1 MLRIHEL
8 DPRFKD
14 DLAREP
20 GCQHLLRCFSCGVC
34 TATCPVSEIEPDF
47 SPSLIIRQILYG
59 MKKELLASPSLWYCA
74 RCANCS
80 FQCPQDVRFMDIVQG
95 LRNMAIR
102 EGLVSPAHAAR
113 LEQGERFI
121 QELRRRLIRTIL
133 DKTDGQLD
141 LKKTLGK
148 LLDDSEEM

>member
-34 TATCPVSEIEPDF
+34 TAACPVSELEADF

-59 MKKELLASPSLWYCA
+59 MRRELLASPALWYCA

-95 LRNMAIR
+95 LRNLAVR
-102 EGLVSPAHAAR
+102 EGLVSPERAAR
-113 LEQGERFI
+113 FEQAEHLI
-121 QELRRRLIRTIL
+121 QELRRRLIVEL
-133 DKTDGQLD
+133 LAEPDGDVD
-141 LKKTLGK
+141 LKDTLSK
-148 LLDDSEEM
+148 VLNHLEDI

>member
-34 TATCPVSEIEPDF
+34 TGACPVSEIEPEF
-47 SPSLIIRQILYG
+47 SPSLIIRRILYG
-59 MKKELLASPSLWYCA
+59 MKRELLSSPAIWYCA
-74 RCANCS
+74 RCARCS

-95 LRNMAIR
+95 LRHMALR
-102 EGLVSPAHAAR
+102 EGYVSPERAV
-113 LEQGERFI
+113 LLQEGEQLI
-121 QELRRRLIRTIL
+121 QEVRRRLIREL
-133 DKTDGQLD
+133 LEADGNLEPREALID
-141 LKKTLGK
+141 LINKMKSGI
-148 LLDDSEEM
+148 